1 MAGMEYTTVYL
12 GLGSNLGDRKDNLEK
27 AVDYISQRLRVT
39 AKSSIYDTEAME
51 NREQPR
57 FLNMVCQ
64 VKTIFKPQDILM
76 LAKSIERKMGRQP
89 NSHNDPRPID
99 IDILFYG
106 DEIIDTFEL
115 TIPHASLPNRAFAL
129 VPMAEIA
136 PNLVH
141 PVTKKT
147 MSTMLAE
154 LENGIQGVMK
164 VTCP

>member
-1 MAGMEYTTVYL
+1 MAVMPIYNVYL
-12 GLGSNLGDRKDNLEK
+12 GLGSNLGDRKDNLDK
-27 AVDYISQRLRVT
+27 AIDYLSQRLRIT

-57 FLNMVCQ
+57 FLNMVFQ
-64 VKTIFKPQDILM
+64 AQTIFKPQDILM

-89 NSHNDPRPID
+89 NTHNAPRTID

-106 DEIIDTFEL
+106 DEIIETPDL

-129 VPMAEIA
+129 VPMEEIA

-147 MSTMLAE
+147 ISTMLRE
-154 LENGIQGVMK
+154 LESGIQGVMK
-164 VTCP
+164 INCP

>member
-1 MAGMEYTTVYL
+1 MAVMKYTTVYL
-12 GLGSNLGDRKDNLEK
+12 GLGSNLGDRKDNLDK
-27 AVDYISQRLRVT
+27 AIEYLSQRLRIT

-64 VKTIFKPQDILM
+64 AQTIFKPQDILM

-89 NSHNDPRPID
+89 NTHNAPRPID

-106 DEIIDTFEL
+106 DEIIETPDL

-147 MSTMLAE
+147 VSTMLSE
-154 LENGIQGVMK
+154 LEKGIQGVMK
-164 VTCP
+164 INCP

>member
-1 MAGMEYTTVYL
+1 MTVMKYTTVYL
-12 GLGSNLGDRKDNLEK
+12 GLGSNMGDRKDNLDK
-27 AVDYISQRLRVT
+27 AIEYLSQRLRIT
-39 AKSSIYDTEAME
+39 AKSSIYDTDAME

-64 VKTIFKPQDILM
+64 VQTIFKPEDILM
-76 LAKSIERKMGRQP
+76 LAKSIESKMGRQP
-89 NSHNDPRPID
+89 NTHNAPRPID

-106 DEIIDTFEL
+106 DEIIETPQL

-129 VPMAEIA
+129 VPLEEIA

-147 MSTMLAE
+147 ISTMLEE
-154 LENGIQGVMK
+154 LKSGVQGVMK
-164 VTCP
+164 INGQ